1 MVQGVAGTGRTS
13 QPLEVTPLFTLR
25 SVALR
30 VELHAMDAINQALA
44 SYSDPLILASGTIGA
59 ALVALVVAFVSRAF
73 LFRRSDTGIE
83 AHSKLAEVV
92 HNSLLAFAVFV
103 LALVL
108 SEVRS
113 NLGKAD
119 DAALREASTVTR
131 LARELRNIGG
141 PEAAAAGAAL
151 KAYVQSAITSEWATL
166 GQAEPALSD
175 ETEKA
180 MEDLIG
186 KVHAVTLASPVAS
199 ANLRRL
205 TDSLEELRQGRLE
218 TATRSVPHVFWWV
231 VIVFIGGAM
240 VMNGRHKLDL
250 FTGAMITLHMG
261 AIGMVVALILVMDSP
276 YRGQTS
282 VSPNAMAKAAG
293 LAPPR

>member
-1 MVQGVAGTGRTS
+1 MTWLNGVLSG
-13 QPLEVTPLFTLR
+13 
-25 SVALR
+25 
-30 VELHAMDAINQALA
+30 H
-44 SYSDPLILASGTIGA
+44 SDPAILAGGAIGF
-59 ALVALVVAFVSRAF
+59 ALLALVVAIVSRAL
-73 LFRRSDTGIE
+73 LFSRSDSGLE

-131 LARELRNIGG
+131 LGRELRNIGG
-141 PEAAAAGAAL
+141 PEAEAAAARL
-151 KAYVQSAITSEWATL
+151 KDYVQSAITSEWRTL
-166 GQAEPALSD
+166 GDADPALSD
-175 ETEKA
+175 DTETA
-180 MEDLIG
+180 MEQLIAR
-186 KVHAVTLASPVAS
+186 VHAVTIANPVSA

-218 TATRSVPHVFWWV
+218 SATRSVPHVFWWV
-231 VIVFIGGAM
+231 VVVFIGGAM
-240 VMNGRHKLDL
+240 VMNGRHALDP
-250 FTGAMITLHMG
+250 FAGAMITLHMG

-282 VSPNAMAKAAG
+282 VSPAAIAKAAG
-293 LAPPR
+293 LPPP